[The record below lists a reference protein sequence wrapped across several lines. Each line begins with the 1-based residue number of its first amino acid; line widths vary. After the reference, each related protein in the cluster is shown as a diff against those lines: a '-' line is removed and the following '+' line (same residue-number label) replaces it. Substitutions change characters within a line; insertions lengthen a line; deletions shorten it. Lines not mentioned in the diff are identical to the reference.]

1 MLDTLD
7 MDETKQA
14 DLTKTWLA
22 RIESAIKREKKFRDK
37 GNTVVNLYEG
47 KKADETPFAIVYSNT
62 ETLQPALYNQRPVP
76 IVARRFKD
84 ADPIGKAAAETSTR
98 LLKFLIDTEAEDYD
112 NYDELN
118 QTAVLDAI
126 LVNRGVTRFK
136 YVAHEGAAYSECV
149 YGEAVRWD
157 KFFHGYARTWKKVP
171 WIGFE
176 WDMTAAEIKKNFP
189 NVSPMDFRAGA
200 VAGNEDTDNKLEDRD
215 ELEGTSLY
223 KVYEIWDKATKKV
236 LFFSAV
242 SREGPL
248 RAADDPLGLSGF
260 FPIPRPINFTKK
272 SSTLIPTPLYE
283 QYKSQAAELN
293 EITRRLKAII
303 KAIRFRGAYN
313 STIEGI
319 EKMLAADDNEL
330 VPVDN
335 MASMPEGTTMDKMLY
350 VVPVNDL
357 VSTAQSLYQQR
368 ESCKQVIYEIT
379 GISDILRGASQAS
392 ETATAQNIKNQWGSL
407 RLKKMQK
414 EVQRYC
420 RESLAIMLE
429 IAAAKFE
436 LTTIQQMTGLP
447 YLLQSQKQ
455 QIGGQIQAAT
465 MRYTTTVQAAQA
477 SGQPPP
483 GQPPQLPPELE
494 QLMNLPS
501 WEDITKLLQNDVARA
516 YKTDIETNSTIDA
529 EAAQD
534 KQDIAELLTAM
545 SQFLQNIGPLIE
557 QGVLPMEVAKEI
569 LLTITRRYNFGSNL
583 EEMLQ
588 MMGQPK
594 PPPAPDPAVIAEQ
607 QAQQAA
613 DQAKLAAITAK
624 AQADTEKTK
633 LDMQRENMKFQND
646 MARMQAEALLD
657 KQRLA
662 IQQAELQLQ
671 ERALE
676 LKTTQQKAA
685 HDQKMEA
692 LRAKETSSASV

>member
-465 MRYTTTVQAAQA
+465 MRYTTMVQAAQA